1 MAQQRQSINF
11 DDGFKS
17 YEING
22 DPQRV
27 IRIDTA
33 DYGLIERLRNAE
45 KNINAEMHKY
55 ENIKIKSDGS
65 ADVDDETAADGIRDL
80 GKFICGQFDY
90 IFNSEVSGVLFGT
103 ASPLS
108 TRGGVPLFERVFNAI
123 VPIIETD
130 IKSEQK
136 KAEARIKKY
145 EAEAARFKNSL

>member
-17 YEING
+17 YDING
-22 DPQRV
+22 DPQRIV
-27 IRIDTA
+27 RIDTA
-33 DYGLIERLRNAE
+33 DYGLIERLRNA
-45 KNINAEMHKY
+45 KNNINEEMKKY
-55 ENIKIKSDGS
+55 ENVKIKSDGS
-65 ADVDDETAADGIRDL
+65 ADLDDETAADGIRDL

-108 TRGGVPLFERVFNAI
+108 TRGGVPLFERVFNA
-123 VPIIETD
+123 VLPIIETD

>member
-22 DPQRV
+22 DPQRIV
-27 IRIDTA
+27 RIDTA
-33 DYGLIERLRNAE
+33 DYGLIERLRNA
-45 KNINAEMHKY
+45 KNNINEEMKKY
-55 ENIKIKSDGS
+55 ENVKIKSDGS
-65 ADVDDETAADGIRDL
+65 ADLDEETAADSLRDL
-80 GKFICGQFDY
+80 GNFICGQFDY
-90 IFNSEVSGVLFGT
+90 IFNSKVSDVLFGS

-123 VPIIETD
+123 LPIIEKD
-130 IKSEQK
+130 IEAERK

-145 EAEAARFKNSL
+145 EAETARFKNSL

>member
-11 DDGFKS
+11 DDGFKT

-27 IRIDTA
+27 VRIDTA
-33 DYGLIERLRNAE
+33 DYGLIERLRAAKN
-45 KNINAEMHKY
+45 NINEEMRKY
-55 ENIKIKSDGS
+55 ENVKIKSDGS

-80 GKFICGQFDY
+80 GEFICGQFDY

-108 TRGGVPLFERVFNAI
+108 TRSGVPLFERVFNAI
-123 VPIIETD
+123 LPIIEKD
-130 IKSEQK
+130 IESEHK

-145 EAEAARFKNSL
+145 EAEAARFRKNL

>member
-22 DPQRV
+22 DPQRIV
-27 IRIDTA
+27 RIDTA
-33 DYGLIERLRNAE
+33 DYGLIERLRNA
-45 KNINAEMHKY
+45 KNNINEEMKKY

-65 ADVDDETAADGIRDL
+65 ADLDDDTAADSLRDL

-108 TRGGVPLFERVFNAI
+108 TRGGVPLFERVFNA
-123 VPIIETD
+123 VLPIIETD

>member
-1 MAQQRQSINF
+1 MAQSINF

-55 ENIKIKSDGS
+55 ENVKIKSDGS

-80 GKFICGQFDY
+80 GEFICGQFDY
-90 IFNSEVSGVLFGT
+90 IFNSEVSDVLFGT

-145 EAEAARFKNSL
+145 EAEASRFRNSL

>member
-1 MAQQRQSINF
+1 MAQSINF

-27 IRIDTA
+27 VRIDTA
-33 DYGLIERLRNAE
+33 DYGLIERLRTA
-45 KNINAEMHKY
+45 KNNIGEEMKKY
-55 ENIKIKSDGS
+55 EGVKIKSDGS
-65 ADVDDETAADGIRDL
+65 ADLDDETAADNLRDL
-80 GKFICGQFDY
+80 GEFIRGQFDF
-90 IFNSEVSGVLFGT
+90 IFNSNVSEALFGT

-123 VPIIETD
+123 VPIIEKD
-130 IKSEQK
+130 IESEHK

>member
-80 GKFICGQFDY
+80 GGFICEQFDY
-90 IFNSEVSGVLFGT
+90 IFNADVAKTLFGN

-108 TRGGVPLFERVFNAI
+108 TRNGVPLFERVFNAI
-123 VPIIETD
+123 VPIIEND

>member
-27 IRIDTA
+27 VRIDTA
-33 DYGLIERLRNAE
+33 DYGLIERLRTAKN
-45 KNINAEMHKY
+45 NINEEMKKY
-55 ENIKIKSDGS
+55 ENIEIKSDGS

-80 GKFICGQFDY
+80 GEFIRGQFDY
-90 IFNSEVSGVLFGT
+90 IFNSKVSDVLFGA

-108 TRGGVPLFERVFNAI
+108 TRSGVPLFERVFNAI
-123 VPIIETD
+123 LPIIEND

-136 KAEARIKKY
+136 KAESRIKKY

>member
-22 DPQRV
+22 DPQRIV
-27 IRIDTA
+27 RIDTA
-33 DYGLIERLRNAE
+33 DYGLIERLRNA
-45 KNINAEMHKY
+45 KNNINEEMKKY
-55 ENIKIKSDGS
+55 ENVKIKSDGS

-80 GKFICGQFDY
+80 GKFICDQFDY
-90 IFNSEVSGVLFGT
+90 IFNSE
-103 ASPLS
+103 LS
-108 TRGGVPLFERVFNAI
+108 TRGGVPLFERVFNA
-123 VPIIETD
+123 VLPIIETD

>member
-22 DPQRV
+22 DPQRIV
-27 IRIDTA
+27 RIDTA
-33 DYGLIERLRNAE
+33 DYGLIERLRNA
-45 KNINAEMHKY
+45 KNNINEEMKKY
-55 ENIKIKSDGS
+55 ENVKIKSDGS
-65 ADVDDETAADGIRDL
+65 ADLADETAADSLRDL

-108 TRGGVPLFERVFNAI
+108 TRGGVPLFERVFNA
-123 VPIIETD
+123 VLPIIETD
-130 IKSEQK
+130 IKEESRSPYQK
-136 KAEARIKKY
+136 VRSRSREV
-145 EAEAARFKNSL
+145 